1 MSQPA
6 RCRLASS
13 SFLSATHQVPKNS
26 SGNLTVP
33 ADAEVATHAMTVA
46 NSKRFICSLVVV
58 AAEAQRDRHDACS
71 ALFNWP
77 PSLMYSNV
85 NYFVG
90 GGVNR
95 AIVVNTNPTAETVL
109 GLGKIVNKMYGFI

>member
-1 MSQPA
+1 VTGTMPA
-6 RCRLASS
+6 VLY
-13 SFLSATHQVPKNS
+13 LIGQ
-26 SGNLTVP
+26 
-33 ADAEVATHAMTVA
+33 
-46 NSKRFICSLVVV
+46 
-58 AAEAQRDRHDACS
+58 
-71 ALFNWP
+71 

-109 GLGKIVNKMYGFI
+109 GLGRIVNKMYGFI